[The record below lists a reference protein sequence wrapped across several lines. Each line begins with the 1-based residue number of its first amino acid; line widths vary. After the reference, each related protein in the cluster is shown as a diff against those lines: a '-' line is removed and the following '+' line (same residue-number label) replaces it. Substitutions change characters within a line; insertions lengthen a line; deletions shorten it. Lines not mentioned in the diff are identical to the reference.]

1 MVLLDYHRFQ
11 LLDYSYWRSK
21 LWWWHLVNSCRQWH
35 SAVKFNFTKQWPW
48 PGSSACISSSDSSSA
63 PERSKTLRQRAQGM
77 DADTGGATPGLW
89 PNLKCLN
96 TKLVRQTAPCFNLVF
111 LNPDKSGVLCTRV
124 SLLTRP
130 GQWSPGERIT
140 AILIADWFEMFKQ
153 ITQ

>member
-48 PGSSACISSSDSSSA
+48 QWSSAYRHQTQVPLQSRVRHWTESS
-63 PERSKTLRQRAQGM
+63 
-77 DADTGGATPGLW
+77 GGPYSTPGLW

-124 SLLTRP
+124 SL

>member
-48 PGSSACISSSDSSSA
+48 QGSSAYRHQTQV
-63 PERSKTLRQRAQGM
+63 PLQGGVRHG
-77 DADTGGATPGLW
+77 DRELGGWCGTQGATPGLW